1 MLVTHDSRHTYF
13 SNVNIKM
20 LLNCPQYPLGSFHEE
35 CFEEEVP
42 CKLMTKFKEDLKSL
56 SGLIKKRNAKLEL
69 PYTFLDPDYVDNSVA
84 I

>member
-1 MLVTHDSRHTYF
+1 
-13 SNVNIKM
+13 
-20 LLNCPQYPLGSFHEE
+20 
-35 CFEEEVP
+35 
-42 CKLMTKFKEDLKSL
+42 MTKFKEDLKSL